1 MKIEFSNIPISLD
14 AMLPGN
20 ERRFLHEIARAC
32 GLSPT
37 SIHSIDLMRKSV
49 DARKKSNVHF
59 VVSAAIDVS
68 GVSEGDIG
76 ELKVGRGV
84 AAKPYVQPEPLEAPD
99 CSAAIAD
106 GKPRPVIVGSGPAG
120 LFCALYLALAGLRPI
135 VVERGKP
142 VEQRVA
148 DVEAFANG
156 SSLNPES
163 NVQFGEGGAGTFSD
177 GKLTTGTKSPHI
189 RHVLEEFVEA
199 GACGDILVD
208 AKPHIGTDMLPGIV
222 ANIRRKIVALGG
234 QFMFN
239 TRLVGIE
246 GESRVEG
253 VTLATSEADAA
264 SGSPD
269 AGANYADAANAS
281 APTTGA
287 VTTFVPTDTVVLAI
301 GHSARDTFQMLLDLG
316 IRMERKPF
324 AVGVRIEH
332 LREDIDK
339 SQYGRA
345 ANHPALGAADYKM
358 AVHNGDG
365 RGVFTFCMCPGGS
378 VVAAASEEGG
388 VCVNGMSAN
397 ARDGGN
403 SNAAL
408 LASVNPDD
416 LPGDDVL
423 EGVRLQRDMECAA
436 YEIGI
441 AATGVPFTAPA
452 ETVGDFMSRKKTP
465 ECRPGGSVAPS
476 YPRGVAW
483 VDLRECLP
491 GFVADAIEEA
501 MPNLGRKLRGFDDP
515 EAVMTGVEAR
525 SSSPVRIVRD
535 SETMQSASMRGLYP
549 AGEGAGYAGGIM
561 SAATDGIRVAEAI
574 VASLGTRP
582 SVDAGNPQKP
592 SAAPAASNISSSH
605 EERSLRACVAA
616 LQSGDVV
623 IFPTDTV
630 VGIGSSTDVPD
641 ALDALYKMKG
651 RDAEKPVAWLVGSRQ
666 DLLKYGECV
675 PDYVVALADA
685 FWPGPLTLVVAAS
698 SEVDARFRSIEG
710 TIGLRMPASSVALQL
725 VRRLGVPVATT
736 SANRAGEAA
745 PCSMG
750 DVDPG
755 FAPEA
760 VRFDG
765 CLKRDGECGEG
776 SGEGLERSDGLG
788 TDAGA
793 GLGPGSIPA
802 SGTASTVVD
811 CTGSIPCVL
820 RAGTIPSSE
829 IIRIATSAKGGGE
842 CA

>member
-14 AMLPGN
+14 AMLPGS

-32 GLSPT
+32 GLPPA
-37 SIHSIDLMRKSV
+37 SIYSIDLLRKSV

-84 AAKPYVQPEPLEAPD
+84 AAKPYVEPEPLAVPD
-99 CSAAIAD
+99 CSEVMAG
-106 GKPRPVIVGSGPAG
+106 GKPRPVVVGAGPAG

-148 DVEAFANG
+148 DVEVFANG
-156 SSLNPES
+156 GSLNPES

-222 ANIRRKIVALGG
+222 ANIRKKIVALGG
-234 QFMFN
+234 QLMFN

-253 VTLATSEADAA
+253 VTLATSEAAT
-264 SGSPD
+264 ST
-269 AGANYADAANAS
+269 S
-281 APTTGA
+281 ALATSA
-287 VTTFVPTDTVVLAI
+287 VTTFVPTNTVVLAI
-301 GHSARDTFQMLLDLG
+301 GHSARDTFQMLLDRG

-332 LREDIDK
+332 LREDIDE
-339 SQYGRA
+339 SQYGPA

-397 ARDGGN
+397 ARGGSN

-408 LASVNPDD
+408 LASVNPED
-416 LPGDDVL
+416 LPGNDVL
-423 EGVRLQRDMECAA
+423 EGVRLQRDMERAA
-436 YEIGI
+436 YEVGT
-441 AATGVPFTAPA
+441 AVTGVPFTAPA
-452 ETVGDFMSRKKTP
+452 ETVGDFMSRKKTL
-465 ECRPGGSVAPS
+465 ECKPGRLVAPS

-501 MPNLGRKLRGFDDP
+501 MPNLGRKLRGFDNP

-535 SETMQSASMRGLYP
+535 PKTMQSASMRGLYP

-561 SAATDGIRVAEAI
+561 SAATDGIKVAEAI
-574 VASLGTRP
+574 VASLGSNP
-582 SVDAGNPQKP
+582 SVDAGDMRK
-592 SAAPAASNISSSH
+592 SGAAPTMSGMNSPR
-605 EERSLRACVAA
+605 EERSLRACVTA
-616 LQSGDVV
+616 LRSGNVA

-630 VGIGSSTDVPD
+630 VGIGASTDAPD
-641 ALDALYKMKG
+641 ALTMLYKAKG

-666 DLLKYGECV
+666 DLSKYGEGV
-675 PDYVVALADA
+675 PGYAMALADA

-698 SEVDARFRSIEG
+698 SEVDARFRSNAG
-710 TIGLRMPASSVALQL
+710 TIGLRMPASSAALQL
-725 VRRLGVPVATT
+725 IRRLGAPLATT

-750 DVDPG
+750 DVDPY

-765 CLKRDGECGEG
+765 CSNRG
-776 SGEGLERSDGLG
+776 
-788 TDAGA
+788 
-793 GLGPGSIPA
+793 PA

-811 CTGSIPCVL
+811 CTGSMPRVL

-829 IIRIATSAKGGGE
+829 INRIATSAKGGGE